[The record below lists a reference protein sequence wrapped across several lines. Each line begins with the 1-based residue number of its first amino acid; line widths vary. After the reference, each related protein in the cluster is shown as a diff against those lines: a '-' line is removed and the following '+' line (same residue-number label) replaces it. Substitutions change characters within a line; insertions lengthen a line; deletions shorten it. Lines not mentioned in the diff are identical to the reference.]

1 VRNLLLIC
9 ILSLALSSCRRGDPS
24 WETGIG
30 VPVAHGSF
38 GIEQLIADSLTSAGA
53 DGTVYVDYTFS
64 LNNIG
69 VDTLFK
75 IPDTTMRYVYPA
87 LMASGVYQPG
97 YLFYSQNTTTR
108 YQLGSVQLMNCVLRK
123 GKMILA
129 VKNDIT
135 QPIDLRIILP
145 GATLNNQVLDTVI
158 IVPAAASS
166 TLAHRDTFSIDLS
179 NYSIDLRGSLLNQ
192 VNTLNI
198 QYSVNVSTTAPGP
211 ASITQFS
218 DSVALNMTLSGIVP
232 EYVRGYFG
240 NQTIQAGPDETA
252 TNIFDLITSGS
263 FGLDS
268 LKMELELE
276 NYVGMDARMRINS
289 LWTRNA
295 QTGQTVMM
303 AAPVIGQT
311 YNFNRATYSYGNP
324 PSVPSQFTMQLDNSN
339 SNLRA
344 MIENQPDF
352 LGYNISVE
360 TNPLGNISGSNDFY
374 YNDWG
379 LNAKMHMLMPLSFH
393 ASQLTLADTLDVDL
407 TAVENPDAIG
417 GGTLTVFA
425 QNSFPFHAAVQLYL
439 LDAAGNITDVLVA
452 QPNVIAQAP
461 LVSSNSSLVSAG
473 TTPGILHIPLT
484 ADQSRRLLSSS
495 RVYTKV
501 IFDTG
506 SAPNYVRIRNTDK
519 LDMRIT
525 ADFNYTFGN

>member
-1 VRNLLLIC
+1 M
-9 ILSLALSSCRRGDPS
+9 
-24 WETGIG
+24 
-30 VPVAHGSF
+30 AHGSF
-38 GIEQLIADSLTSAGA
+38 GIEQLIADSLTSTGA

-69 VDTLFK
+69 LDTLLE
-75 IPDTTMRYVYPA
+75 IPDTTLRYIYPA
-87 LMASGVYQPG
+87 VSSGSFPPG
-97 YLFYSQNTTTR
+97 ATIWGQNTTTR
-108 YQLGSVQLMNCVLRK
+108 YQLGAIQLMSCEMREGTMRV
-123 GKMILA
+123 A

-135 QPIDLRIILP
+135 QPLDLQITLP
-145 GATLNNQVLDTVI
+145 CATSNSQILDTI
-158 IVPAAASS
+158 LIVPAAYSS
-166 TLAHRDTFSIDLS
+166 TAAYRDTFEISLAG
-179 NYSIDLRGSLLNQ
+179 YSVDMRGPQFNQ
-192 VNTLNI
+192 VNTITI
-198 QYSVNVSTTAPGP
+198 QYTIKVSTTATGQ
-211 ASITQFS
+211 AITTAWA
-218 DSVALNMTLSGIVP
+218 DSVGMNMTFTGIKP
-232 EYVRGYFG
+232 ELVRGYFG
-240 NQTIQAGPDETA
+240 NQTLQAGPEETA
-252 TNIFDLITSGS
+252 TGIFDLITAGS

-324 PSVPSQFTMQLDNSN
+324 PSVPSRFTMLLDNSN

-360 TNPLGNISGSNDFY
+360 TNPLGNVSGSNDFFY
-374 YNDWG
+374 TDWG
-379 LNAKMHMLMPLSFH
+379 LNAKMHVLMPLSFH
-393 ASQLTLADTLDVDL
+393 ASQLTLADTLAVDM
-407 TAVENPDAIG
+407 TAVENPEAIG
-417 GGTLTVFA
+417 GGTVTVYA
-425 QNSFPFHAAVQLYL
+425 QNSFPFHAAIQLYL

-473 TTPGILHIPLT
+473 STPGILHIPLT
-484 ADQSRRLLSSS
+484 ADQSRRLLSSN
-495 RVYTKV
+495 RVYAKV
-501 IFDTG
+501 VFDTG
-506 SAPNYVRIRNTDK
+506 SAPNYVRIRTTDK
-519 LDMRIT
+519 LDLRIT